1 MFTLEGHAD
10 VSKIMAGLGQ
20 VGITAAEAG
29 DAMRKMV
36 RLLNKDNNTWT
47 YIADSID
54 QIGEKLNHIE
64 RELNLL
70 RPETPSTTE
79 SSNQKEPFD
88 FLEQNAYNSI
98 QDIFGGE
105 RVEKI
110 TPLDFEE
117 KF

>member
-29 DAMRKMV
+29 DAMCKMV
-36 RLLNKDNNTWT
+36 QLFNKSNNIWT

-64 RELNLL
+64 RKLDLL
-70 RPETPSTTE
+70 RPETSSTSE

-117 KF
+117 NF

>member
-1 MFTLEGHAD
+1 MFTLECHAD

-20 VGITAAEAG
+20 VGTTAAEAG
-29 DAMRKMV
+29 DAMRKIM
-36 RLLNKDNNTWT
+36 RLFNEDNNTWT

-64 RELNLL
+64 RELDLL
-70 RPETPSTTE
+70 RPETSSTAE
-79 SSNQKEPFD
+79 NSNQKEPFD

-98 QDIFGGE
+98 QDIFDGE

-117 KF
+117 NF